1 MKKIN
6 EYLIAN
12 RNKEENKKRSSM
24 LKKGMTEEEKIRF
37 ERRESAIANGSHT
50 GHISALMTKTS
61 QSKNKLFFRSF
72 EELSE
77 DGQAVFNIIDCF
89 GMTGFSN
96 NELIALCKAV
106 GVPFSGRTKA
116 QLINTLCNWYD
127 EINRHMS
134 GIDNKECFSYGDVS
148 MLEYIATSDLH
159 KVVARS
165 CIKKIASSASSADG
179 AVKFHGYEACAE
191 IVKNGY
197 SDTIVEDIEQDMY
210 IALLDV
216 FKRGYLAIEDG
227 FIKYT
232 EYMSGYTYQIGEDAD
247 GRAILRKGRTWEETQ
262 KAIEEKGAELVGITR
277 RNVWA
282 DFISAVQN
290 TLDAY
295 KGTDAQRAKT
305 GNYVSLVDED
315 GNERLIGERSTEYL
329 NALVSQCAKE
339 GELDFQCELDAFCGA
354 FSAVYPKQGKRF
366 SREIVFYLAGYTE
379 QETAYIMG
387 ISRRTVQ
394 LDKALAKSFYHGKY
408 GQTILTPIERES
420 VNRTGCTYRPSDASA
435 SGSYGFNYGDALTG
449 ESGLYQFPQVNTS
462 EPKAYTAEELRA
474 QKMLDCDKAFY
485 VPQKKPYTR
494 RAVNIRWHN
503 YHRQAGI
510 YQFERGYEF

>member
-1 MKKIN
+1 MKKAN
-6 EYLIAN
+6 EYLIAS

-37 ERRESAIANGSHT
+37 ERRENTIANGSQT

-127 EINRHMS
+127 DINRHMS

-197 SDTIVEDIEQDMY
+197 SDVIVEDIEQDMY
-210 IALLDV
+210 IAMADV

-232 EYMSGYTYQIGEDAD
+232 EYMSGYTYQIENAD
-247 GRAILRKGRTWEETQ
+247 GTTILRKGRTWEETQ
-262 KAIEEKGAELVGITR
+262 KAIEEKGAVLVGITR

-282 DFISAVQN
+282 DFISAVQD

-315 GNERLIGERSTEYL
+315 GNERLIGEQSTEYL

-366 SREIVFYLAGYTE
+366 SREVLFYLAGYTE

-408 GQTILTPIERES
+408 GQTILTPTERES
-420 VNRTGCTYRPSDASA
+420 INRTGCTYRPSDASA
-435 SGSYGFNYGDALTG
+435 SGSYGFTYADTMTGYTMSRYYNGMTTDEKRQQNMRDA
-449 ESGLYQFPQVNTS
+449 NI
-462 EPKAYTAEELRA
+462 
-474 QKMLDCDKAFY
+474 AFR
-485 VPQKKPYTR
+485 VGMKTPI
-494 RAVNIRWHN
+494 NIRWHEKAD
-503 YHRQAGI
+503 YI
-510 YQFERGYEF
+510 QF